1 MADHRNAIYSF
12 LLLLHKHKNKK
23 TAKKN
28 KKIKKN
34 KKTADDKVVLTTV
47 GEKLL
52 KLGKDLEEF
61 LWNGASTASEN
72 GDGIVA
78 IFDVIT
84 KKLFSDE
91 KWAKVSVCAAKTI
104 IHITHLLHLFLLR
117 PPPPSFAKTVV
128 PRAVEATNCPS
139 QRQGNALDVV
149 PHPAVRLL
157 LHVRRDGGP
166 S

>member
-1 MADHRNAIYSF
+1 MADYRNAIYSF
-12 LLLLHKHKNKK
+12 LLLLHKHKNKRLFGSVFL
-23 TAKKN
+23 ASLFSR
-28 KKIKKN
+28 
-34 KKTADDKVVLTTV
+34 DKVVLFRD
-47 GEKLL
+47 GEELL
-52 KLGKDLEEF
+52 ELGKDLEEF

-78 IFDVIT
+78 IFKRIT

-139 QRQGNALDVV
+139 QRQGNGLEVV

-157 LHVRRDGGP
+157 LHVRRDGGLF
-166 S
+166 